1 MDRSPRRLPVPPAL
15 IGFLVLLVALT
26 GLSYS
31 AGRIAGP
38 VAPGMHR
45 TVPSEQKQNQ
55 EPGMDM
61 HGLGAVDDRTA
72 VGR

>member
-1 MDRSPRRLPVPPAL
+1 MESSKRRLPVPPAL
-15 IGFLVLLVALT
+15 IGFVVLLVALT
-26 GLSYS
+26 GLSYG
-31 AGRIAGP
+31 AGRMAGP

-45 TVPSEQKQNQ
+45 TVPAEQNQ

-61 HGLGAVDDRTA
+61 HGLSTVGDGAV